1 MLAYVIC
8 SRYFEI
14 HLTHFF
20 DQLQNHKTV
29 TVKLFIKQIDLVL
42 NFDELV
48 GPQMNMGSPIV
59 ITLSVRPSVPKN
71 LSVNTFVK
79 IVLVK

>member
-14 HLTHFF
+14 HLKHFF

-29 TVKLFIKQIDLVL
+29 TVKLFIKQIDLVF

-48 GPQMNMGSPIV
+48 GPQMNMGIPIV
-59 ITLSVRPSVPKN
+59 ITLSVRPSVPQN